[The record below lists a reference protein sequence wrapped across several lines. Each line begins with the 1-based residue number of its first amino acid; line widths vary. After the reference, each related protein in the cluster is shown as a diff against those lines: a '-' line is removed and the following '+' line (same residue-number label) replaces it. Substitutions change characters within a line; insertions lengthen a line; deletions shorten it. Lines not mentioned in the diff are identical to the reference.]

1 MSKRQTCSICQYPI
15 EVNWMGWADG
25 NNAMPVNDGR
35 CCDRCNDSIVLH
47 ARTELA
53 DDLTSKAD
61 ELRRQ
66 AAIWSD
72 RMAARYPAAEGSSG
86 ESG

>member
-1 MSKRQTCSICQYPI
+1 MSKRQTCSICQDPI
-15 EVNWMGWADG
+15 EVNRMGWADG

-47 ARTELA
+47 TRTELA

-61 ELRRQ
+61 EQRRQ

-72 RMAARYPAAEGSSG
+72 RMAVRYPDAEGSSG
-86 ESG
+86 GSG